1 MCGIAGVMGGFAPDS
16 RRKFLNS
23 LSAGLAHRGP
33 DGCQTYEDDHA
44 GLVHTRLSIIDLSA
58 QGNQPF
64 YNEDRSVVLICNG
77 EIYNYKQLR
86 NELEANGHQFNSA
99 SDSEVI
105 VHLYEDYR
113 DQPEKLL
120 LKLTGMFAFAIWDIN
135 ARKLLLARDRIG
147 IKPLYFSVAAGKLVF
162 SSEVQ
167 PIVNTGIWPF
177 DLDHTSLYEYFLL
190 GSIPGP
196 NTLYK
201 EIQCLDAGTYLTAE
215 NGNVNITTYWDVPE
229 NDKHVMS
236 EGEAQEE
243 LEALFTAIITD
254 HLVADVPVG
263 TFLSAGVDSS
273 LISAIAVEQHPGINS
288 FTASF
293 PGEPEDE
300 GVTAAETALKLG
312 TTHFAYA
319 LTSNFF
325 DDFEHQFRNMD
336 QPYANPSALAL
347 GRISKLARQQVKVV
361 LSGDGGDEL
370 FGGYNRHEFPKTPAF
385 LRYIP
390 RALQNDL
397 LKIGSRVTGNKGLET
412 LRKNI
417 ARTDVDIFMHK
428 VALEKTQIILS
439 MFAPEIAPKIDIERY
454 SERVKKLYKRRQ
466 GADRLNN
473 VLYVD
478 MKTTL
483 VDEMLT
489 KCDRMT
495 MQNGIEGRLPFLDHR
510 LVEFAFNLPGDY
522 KRKNGTGKIMLRN
535 FLAKK
540 LGRELAFREKTGFK
554 SPFKHWMNTDK
565 ATHDFVVHNITEAK
579 QIQLLNSKRLETIIG
594 DLDCVTQ
601 ETVFALVCLNTF
613 CKNAPLL

>member
-1 MCGIAGVMGGFAPDS
+1 MCGIAGVIGRFAPES
-16 RRKFLNS
+16 RHKFLDS
-23 LSAGLAHRGP
+23 LSSGLAHRGP
-33 DGCQTYEDDHA
+33 DGCRSYEDDHA

-58 QGNQPF
+58 RGNQPF
-64 YNEDRSVVLICNG
+64 YNEDKSVVLICNG

-86 NELEANGHQFNSA
+86 TELEAKGHRFNSD

-105 VHLYEDYR
+105 VHLYEDHR
-113 DQPEKLL
+113 NQPEQLL
-120 LKLTGMFAFAIWDIN
+120 LRLTGMFAFAIWDVK
-135 ARKLLLARDRIG
+135 AKKLLLARDRIG
-147 IKPLYFSVAAGKLVF
+147 IKPLYYLSANGHLVF

-167 PIVNTGIWPF
+167 PIANTGIHPF
-177 DLDHTSLYEYFLL
+177 TLDYTSVYEYFLL

-201 EIQCLDAGTYLTAE
+201 EIHCLEAGSYLTAQ

-229 NDKHVMS
+229 STQNVVS
-236 EGEAQEE
+236 EAAAQEE
-243 LEALFTAIITD
+243 LEALFTEIIKD

-263 TFLSAGVDSS
+263 AFLSAGVDSS
-273 LISAIAVEQHPGINS
+273 LITAVAVEQHPGINT

-300 GVTAAETALKLG
+300 GVIAAETARKLG
-312 TTHFAYA
+312 TTHFAYT

-325 DDFEHQFRNMD
+325 DDFGNQFRNMD
-336 QPYANPSALAL
+336 QPYSNPSALAL

-370 FGGYNRHEFPKTPAF
+370 FGGYNRHEFPKKPSF
-385 LRYIP
+385 LKYIP

-412 LRKNI
+412 LRKSI
-417 ARTDVDIFMHK
+417 ARTDVDIFIHK

-439 MFAPEIAPKIDIERY
+439 MFAPEITLQIDTERY
-454 SERVKKLYKRRQ
+454 PERLKKLYKKRL
-466 GADRLNN
+466 GNDRLNK
-473 VLYVD
+473 VLYLD

-540 LGRELAFREKTGFK
+540 SGSELAFREKTGFK

-565 ATHDFVVHNITEAK
+565 VTHDFVVDNLNEAK
-579 QIQLLNSKRLETIIG
+579 QIPLLNGKMLETIIG
-594 DLDCVTQ
+594 DLDGVAQ
-601 ETVFALVCLNTF
+601 ESIFALVCLNTF
-613 CKNAPLL
+613 CKNTQLL